1 MLACLQGRA
10 QVPDIRRVKQ
20 ASWNTQGLQK
30 AHRLSLQGQA
40 LTQPLPSFL
49 AATWSLSP
57 SYCLPIYG
65 PAHTRPPQYGHRTC

>member
-57 SYCLPIYG
+57 YGVNALSGLPIRY
-65 PAHTRPPQYGHRTC
+65 PL